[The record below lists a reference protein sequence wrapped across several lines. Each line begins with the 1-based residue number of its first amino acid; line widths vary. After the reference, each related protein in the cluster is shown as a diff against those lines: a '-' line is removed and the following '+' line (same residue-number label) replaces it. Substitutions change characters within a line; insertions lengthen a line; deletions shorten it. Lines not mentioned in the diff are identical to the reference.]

1 MMQAPPAARG
11 WREHQLFYHAD
22 RDLLLREMVGPLAAS
37 LLAGGDVAH
46 VWFVRYLLGGPH
58 VRLRVRPRRGRAR
71 AVAERVEAAAGEF
84 FARHPSPQPLPEEQV
99 RRMNREALADDAAL
113 TAADDVV
120 WPDNS
125 LRSLAPRFEVA
136 RYGGPALFPASLDY
150 FAVSSTWVLRTL
162 ARRGELTPAAR
173 LDVASRAM
181 LRQAWGLAVD
191 VHQVGRLCGWGTYVL
206 ADVLRGFVTRGDE
219 AFERGREGLCARVR
233 GELQALAGSASSE
246 DRDGDGDADVD
257 APGWLGGAS
266 RLLAREIAGADEDR
280 RWRIAWSQVHM
291 TANRLGL
298 RNPEEVYV
306 GRMLQRAVAAVAE
319 DDPAFWRTV
328 ADAHRAQAAAAP
340 ASTLRDFTRATLRSF
355 AQTADRPGDGA

>member
-1 MMQAPPAARG
+1 MMRAAPAARG

-37 LLAGGDVAH
+37 LLASGDAAH

-58 VRLRVRPRRGRAR
+58 VRLRIRPRRGRAR
-71 AVAERVEAAAGEF
+71 AAAERVRLASAEF
-84 FARHPSPQPLPEEQV
+84 FARHPSPQPLEEEKV
-99 RRMNREALADDAAL
+99 RRMNREALADDTAL

-125 LRSLAPRFEVA
+125 LRSVPPRFEVA
-136 RYGGPALFPASLDY
+136 RYGGPTLFPASLDF

-191 VHQVGRLCGWGTYVL
+191 AAEVGRLCAWGTYVMG
-206 ADVLRGFVTRGDE
+206 DVLRGFAARGDE
-219 AFERGREGLCARVR
+219 AFERGRDGLCARVR
-233 GELQALAGSASSE
+233 GELKALAAPVVV
-246 DRDGDGDADVD
+246 GDGDED
-257 APGWLGGAS
+257 APGWLGGAA
-266 RLLAREIAGADEDR
+266 RLLAREVAGADDDA
-280 RWRIAWSQVHM
+280 RWRISWSQVHM

-298 RNPEEVYV
+298 RNPEEIYV
-306 GRMLQRAVAAVAE
+306 GRMLQRAIAAVAE

-340 ASTLRDFTRATLRSF
+340 TAGLRAFTRATLRSF
-355 AQTADRPGDGA
+355 ASGAPFPAEAAV